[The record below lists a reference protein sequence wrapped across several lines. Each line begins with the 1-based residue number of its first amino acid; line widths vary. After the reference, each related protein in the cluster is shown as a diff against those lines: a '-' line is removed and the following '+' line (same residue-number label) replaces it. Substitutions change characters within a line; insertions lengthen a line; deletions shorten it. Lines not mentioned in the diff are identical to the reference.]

1 VNAPS
6 RAASSRRAMS
16 PLAHIAVTL
25 SPAIIALSPAVVAL
39 GLAACGADVERT
51 PLVVRTTLPSE
62 LQDFVEASFE
72 EGHPDVDV
80 RFTEGGPAGSFH
92 ELQIAS
98 DGAPFDVWWGAPGTV
113 LERAADAGLLS
124 PYRPSWVAQ
133 PGVGEPNAEDL
144 WQAVLITPFVIALN
158 REHVPLARAPTDWI
172 DLFHFR
178 WAEKVHLPDP
188 TQSDEGAY
196 FVGAM
201 VTEGLRTDGD
211 LERGFDWLDR
221 LDTQVELYVPGSAEA
236 INGLETGLALLSIL
250 PRADVESA
258 RAAGKDWLYYRMPE
272 SGTPMLVRGV
282 AIVRSSEVASA
293 AARFVDHLGRPE
305 VATEA
310 KFYTRWQPA
319 HGGVDMNRFPP
330 DFEIDQAW
338 TPYALAIDTIAAEV
352 DRWVMRWDLEVRGVR
367 R

>member
-1 VNAPS
+1 MTALR
-6 RAASSRRAMS
+6 RAAHSRRAARSSRAIRSLVVMAVRLS
-16 PLAHIAVTL
+16 LAVPGVSL
-25 SPAIIALSPAVVAL
+25 V
-39 GLAACGADVERT
+39 ACGADVERT
-51 PLVVRTTLPSE
+51 PLVVRTTLPRE
-62 LQDFVEASFE
+62 LRDFVEASFE
-72 EGHPDVDV
+72 EGHPDIDV
-80 RFTEGGPAGSFH
+80 RFTEGGPKGSLH

-98 DGAPFDVWWGAPGTV
+98 DTAPFDVWWGAPGTV
-113 LERAADAGLLS
+113 LERAADAGLLA
-124 PYRPSWVAQ
+124 PHRPSWVAQ
-133 PGVGEPNAEDL
+133 PGVGEPSAEGL
-144 WQAVLITPFVIALN
+144 WQATLITPFVIAFN

-172 DLFHFR
+172 DVFHFR

-188 TQSDEGAY
+188 TGSDEAAY

-201 VTEGLRTDGD
+201 VTEGLREDGD
-211 LERGFDWLDR
+211 LDRGFDWLDR

-258 RAAGKDWLYYRMPE
+258 RAAGKDWLYYRLPE

-282 AIVRSSEVASA
+282 AIVRSSEVTGA
-293 AARFVDHLGRPE
+293 AARFIDHLGRPE

-319 HGGVDMNRFPP
+319 HGGVDMSRFPS

-352 DRWVMRWDLEVRGVR
+352 DRWVTRWDLEVRGVR